1 MSQAYIRLL
10 AVAAFMI
17 SATGATFSIIGLA
30 RLFSGAELSVAFMA
44 GALEFSKLVVTGF
57 LYRYWGHVPRLM
69 RAYLTVA
76 VVVLVCITSMG
87 IFGYLSSAYQSS
99 SMKLHGDQIKL
110 ASLESESRAVQ
121 GQMSEI
127 QQFIDQIPNS
137 FITKK
142 LQFRKQYEGELR
154 RLRTQSDEA
163 LQKINTLR
171 VDLLTTQAKIGP
183 IIYFA
188 HAIGADP
195 EDCVKWLIFLF
206 VSVFDPLAVCL
217 VFSLN
222 LAIRLREKYRGN
234 EMKIAGHSLSTPVDH
249 RLKKSA

>member
-1 MSQAYIRLL
+1 MSRAYIRLL

-17 SATGATFSIIGLA
+17 SATGATFSIFGLA
-30 RLFSGAELSVAFMA
+30 RLFSGAQISVAIMA
-44 GALEFSKLVVTGF
+44 SALEFSKLVVTGF
-57 LYRYWGHVPRLM
+57 LYRYWGHVPKLM
-69 RAYLTVA
+69 RAYLTLA
-76 VVVLVCITSMG
+76 VIVLVSITSMG
-87 IFGYLSSAYQSS
+87 IFGFLSSAYQQS
-99 SMKLHGDQIKL
+99 SMKLHADQIKL
-110 ASLESESRAVQ
+110 TSLEADNQSVVAN
-121 GQMSEI
+121 MTEI
-127 QQFIDQIPNS
+127 QRFIDQIPNS
-137 FITKK
+137 HITKK
-142 LQFRKQYEGELR
+142 LQFRKQYETELR
-154 RLRTQSDEA
+154 RLRKQSDDI
-163 LQKINTLR
+163 LQGMSALR

-188 HAIGADP
+188 QAIHADP

-249 RLKKSA
+249 RHKRAS